1 MLDPA
6 NVYMVFR
13 TIHWPVRDVP
23 KSPARWS
30 MGEVIYTSI
39 KRPALSFTS
48 QALSGNEVIR
58 LLVVDDSEADRRLIE
73 EYLGDIQDFKYEIFG
88 VGSLRDAE
96 NALTLYE
103 FDVVVLD
110 YQLGDGCG
118 LDFVRQTHHLR
129 RAPVVLLTGYRNRE
143 LDRIAL
149 EAGADDLL
157 YKNELQASIL
167 ERSIRYALER
177 FRAVEMQRKCQEA
190 LEERNNQ
197 LRDAK
202 AQIEVLGANSIKLA
216 EYLSSAAG
224 VGEKMYSDQV
234 SGNARDGWEDLANSC
249 RLGIWRV
256 APDGK
261 TVSANTAMASL
272 LGVTEAQL
280 EESDRLFPSFFVKR
294 DRERAERELMIWGHG
309 VSSSLEAELAPLPD
323 DTAPRRVVVCGAPLK
338 GEDDHI
344 TAILMSVVDITDRR
358 QTEAS
363 MQNMV
368 VTDPLTGLLNRL
380 AFTQYFPK
388 VLANADRTGRFVAT
402 LYADLDGFKE
412 INDTLGHQAGDQVLQ
427 HVSNVIRECTR
438 KSDLVARI
446 GGDEFVV
453 ALTNIDTPSSSAL
466 VARHILSALQEPFRV
481 DDNTLNLNASIGIS
495 IFPVDSSDP
504 DVLLRYADLALYR
517 QKGAQGGGC
526 SFFDPKMREEDTP
539 RPNGNGQHG
548 NGADRNLPRAS

>member
-1 MLDPA
+1 
-6 NVYMVFR
+6 
-13 TIHWPVRDVP
+13 
-23 KSPARWS
+23 
-30 MGEVIYTSI
+30 MGEVVYTSV
-39 KRPALSFTS
+39 KRPALSLKS
-48 QALSGNEVIR
+48 PALPGNEVIR
-58 LLVVDDSEADRRLIE
+58 LLVVDDSEADRHLIE
-73 EYLGDIQDFKYEIFG
+73 EYLSDIEDFKYEIFG

-118 LDFVRQTHHLR
+118 LDFLRQTHHLR
-129 RAPVVLLTGYRNRE
+129 CAPVVLLTGYRSRE

-177 FRAVEMQRKCQEA
+177 FRAVELQRKCQEA

-216 EYLSSAAG
+216 EYLASASG
-224 VGEKMYSDQV
+224 VGEKMYTDRISAN
-234 SGNARDGWEDLANSC
+234 SRDGWEDLANTC

-256 APDGK
+256 SPDGK
-261 TVSANTAMASL
+261 TVSANAAMGSF
-272 LGVTEAQL
+272 LGMTEPEL
-280 EESDRLFPSFFVKR
+280 IDSDRLFTSYFVKR
-294 DRERAERELMIWGHG
+294 DRDRAERELMIWGHG
-309 VSSSLEAELAPLPD
+309 VSSSLEAELAPVQD
-323 DTAPRRVVVCGAPLK
+323 DASARRVVVCGAPLK
-338 GEDDHI
+338 GEDRRVS
-344 TAILMSVVDITDRR
+344 AILMSVVDITDRR
-358 QTEAS
+358 QAEAS

-388 VLANADRTGRFVAT
+388 LLANADRTGRFVAT

-412 INDTLGHQAGDQVLQ
+412 INDTLGHQAGDQVLR
-427 HVSNVIRECTR
+427 HVSNVIRKCTR

-453 ALTNIDTPSSSAL
+453 ALTNVDTPSSSAR
-466 VARHILSALQEPFRV
+466 VARHILSRLHEPFEV
-481 DDNTLNLNASIGIS
+481 EQKMLNLNASIGIS
-495 IFPVDSSDP
+495 IFPMDSTDP
-504 DVLLRYADLALYR
+504 DVLLRCADLALYR
-517 QKGAQGGGC
+517 QKGARGAGC
-526 SFFDPKMREEDTP
+526 SFFDPEMRN
-539 RPNGNGQHG
+539 NGESRSKTNGQHK
-548 NGADRNLPRAS
+548 NGIDAKLPRAS